1 MQSAD
6 IVAMSNGTDDLVV
19 ISNPGFDAKI
29 NDKAVDGS
37 EFKPTGRFWA
47 IIFTCATIGLLSA
60 LENTVVTTAL
70 PRIATDLKLGA
81 DYVWVTNIFF
91 LTGYGPALIITLLII
106 ECSRA
111 AVQPLFGQLAN
122 IYGRRWITM
131 IIVAFFTLGS
141 GISGGAQ
148 NGATLI
154 AGRAIQG
161 VGAGGIYIIIDIIVS
176 DLVPLRQRGNYIA
189 IILTIYTVGL
199 ALGPYIGGAIVAS
212 TTWRWVFF
220 INLPV
225 SIQRSLAARFGLAYG
240 LQIGGAA
247 LIMIFLFLHVKHDR
261 SQTVREKLLR
271 IDYIGNLLLV
281 AATFS
286 ILYALTYGGTVFAW
300 DSGRILAPL
309 ILGFAGF
316 AIFGWYEC
324 ITKEPVIPLEMF
336 KNRTTVII
344 FGATFFNSLLL
355 YWVLFFLPVYFQA
368 ALLVSPS
375 RAGVLLLPSILFAI
389 PGSIVAVLALSRWG
403 KYKPI
408 HLVGF
413 AISLIGLAI
422 YTLFSENSS
431 LAEIVIFQAISSAG
445 GGLVLN
451 TLLPGVQAQLPE
463 KYQAATT
470 AAWAFIRSFGSIWGI
485 AIPSAIFNNRFS
497 QLLAQRVTDPQ
508 IRFAFD
514 GGNNAYEHAFAEFI
528 QSFPP
533 RSQAQIVRLYSDT
546 LHFMW
551 QISIT
556 FAAVNFLIVIFE
568 AQVPLRT
575 QLETEYG
582 MKDDK
587 KGSQETEMS

>member
-1 MQSAD
+1 
-6 IVAMSNGTDDLVV
+6 MSNGTDDLVV

-91 LTGYGPALIITLLII
+91 LTG
-106 ECSRA
+106 A

-220 INLPV
+220 INLP
-225 SIQRSLAARFGLAYG
+225 
-240 LQIGGAA
+240 IGGAA

-316 AIFGWYEC
+316 ALFGWYEC

-355 YWVLFFLPVYFQA
+355 YWVLFFLPIYFQA

-422 YTLFSENSS
+422 YTLFFENSS

-533 RSQAQIVRLYSDT
+533 RS
-546 LHFMW
+546 
-551 QISIT
+551 
-556 FAAVNFLIVIFE
+556 
-568 AQVPLRT
+568 
-575 QLETEYG
+575 
-582 MKDDK
+582 
-587 KGSQETEMS
+587 

>member
-1 MQSAD
+1 MSTSTDEPVVVSDPESEIKAD
-6 IVAMSNGTDDLVV
+6 ENVLEV
-19 ISNPGFDAKI
+19 P
-29 NDKAVDGS
+29 

-47 IIFTCATIGLLSA
+47 IIFTCAIIGLLSA

-91 LTGYGPALIITLLII
+91 LTG
-106 ECSRA
+106 A

-141 GISGGAQ
+141 GIAGGAN

-154 AGRAIQG
+154 SGRAVQG

-176 DLVPLRQRGNYIA
+176 DLVPLRQRGNYMA

-220 INLPV
+220 INLP
-225 SIQRSLAARFGLAYG
+225 
-240 LQIGGAA
+240 IGGAA

-261 SQTVREKLLR
+261 SQTAIQKLLR
-271 IDYIGNLLLV
+271 IDYIGNLLIV

-286 ILYALTYGGTVFAW
+286 ILYPLTYGGTVFAW
-300 DSGRILAPL
+300 SSARIIAPL
-309 ILGFAGF
+309 IIGFVGF
-316 AIFGWYEC
+316 PLFGWYET
-324 ITKEPVIPLEMF
+324 IVKEPVMPLEMF

-355 YWVLFFLPVYFQA
+355 YWVLFFLPVYFQT
-368 ALLVSPS
+368 ALLNSAT

-389 PGSIVAVLALSRWG
+389 PGSIVAVLALSKWG

-413 AISLIGLAI
+413 AISLIGLGT
-422 YTLFSENSS
+422 YTLLNENSS

-463 KYQAATT
+463 SYQAATT
-470 AAWAFIRSFGSIWGI
+470 AAWAFIRSFGSIWGV
-485 AIPSAIFNNRFS
+485 AVPSAIFNNRFS
-497 QLLAQRVTDPQ
+497 QLLAQRITDPQ
-508 IRFAFD
+508 IRAAFD
-514 GGNNAYEHAFAEFI
+514 GGNKAYEHAFAEFI

-533 RSQAQIVRLYSDT
+533 QSQVQIVRLYSDT

-551 QISIT
+551 QISIA
-556 FAAVNFLIVIFE
+556 FAAVNFLIIIFE
-568 AQVPLRT
+568 RRVPLRT

-587 KGSQETEMS
+587 ESS